1 MCVLIMLEPNMS
13 ITMCVGIVML
23 IMLFVGGMK
32 LKHLTALAVP
42 ALAVVPFLIILEP
55 YRLKRLFAFID
66 PWASPQGEGF
76 QLIQSLYSL
85 GSGGWFGVG
94 LFNSRQ
100 KFQFLPFSESD
111 FIFSIIGEEF
121 GFLGALILIAVFVVL
136 ITLIIKV
143 AIRAK
148 DRFGCLLSVGVASV
162 LGVQVLINLAVVTGS
177 IPPTGVPLPLISAG
191 SSSLIVFF
199 ASIGIVLNV
208 CKQSKSQNNK
218 YKNLKPLQTQS
229 SKI

>member
-1 MCVLIMLEPNMS
+1 M
-13 ITMCVGIVML
+13 
-23 IMLFVGGMK
+23 
-32 LKHLTALAVP
+32 
-42 ALAVVPFLIILEP
+42 
-55 YRLKRLFAFID
+55 
-66 PWASPQGEGF
+66 
-76 QLIQSLYSL
+76 
-85 GSGGWFGVG
+85 
-94 LFNSRQ
+94 
-100 KFQFLPFSESD
+100 PFSESD

-121 GFLGALILIAVFVVL
+121 GFLGALILIAIFVAL

-208 CKQSKSQNNK
+208 CKQSKNQN
-218 YKNLKPLQTQS
+218 KNFKGLKL
-229 SKI
+229 